1 MIIGLT
7 GTYGSG
13 KDTVAAYLEKSRGFM
28 HYSLSDVLR
37 RELETKG
44 LPPTR
49 ENLIKIGTELRQ
61 NEGSS
66 VLAKRVLANLAS
78 GRNYIITSVRHPA
91 EIGELKKRE
100 GFFMVNVDAPAE
112 VRFARICNRARPGDP
127 ETLEKLLEME
137 KLESQ
142 ISGPGQ
148 QLGECRKLADY
159 TLLND
164 TSNLETLHRRIEE
177 MLSRMGARI
186 GVIMADYKIMIVDD
200 DPDANYHLQRVL
212 EHNGFKV
219 VYYYDAETALK
230 NIKNEKPDMIIMDV
244 MMPGMGGF
252 EACGKI
258 KNDPETSAIPVII
271 LTAKDMGDDVEA
283 AMNNKADWFITKP
296 YDNKYLIAK
305 INELLEKKL

>member
-7 GTYGSG
+7 GTYGAG
-13 KDTVAAYLEKSRGFM
+13 KDTVAAYLEKSRGFT

-37 RELETKG
+37 RELEKIG
-44 LPPTR
+44 LQPTR
-49 ENLIKIGTELRQ
+49 ENLIRTGTELRQ

-66 VLAKRVLANLAS
+66 VLAKRVLENMKNYN
-78 GRNYIITSVRHPA
+78 NYIITSVRHPD
-91 EIGELKKRE
+91 EIAELKKRD

-112 VRFARICNRARPGDP
+112 VRFERLIKRARPGDP

-142 ISGPGQ
+142 TSGPGQ

-164 TSNLETLHRRIEE
+164 TPSLINLHHRIEE
-177 MLSRMGARI
+177 MLSSLAARI
-186 GVIMADYKIMIVDD
+186 GVVMVDKKIVIVDD
-200 DPDANYHLQRVL
+200 DPDANYHLQRIL

-219 VYYYDAETALK
+219 VFYYDAETALK
-230 NIKNEKPDMIIMDV
+230 NITNDKPDMVIMDV

-258 KNDPETSAIPVII
+258 KSDPETSGIPVVI
-271 LTAKDMGDDVEA
+271 LTAKDMGEDVDA
-283 AMNNKADWFITKP
+283 AMKNKADWFITKP
-296 YDNKYLIAK
+296 YDNKYLIGK
-305 INELLEKKL
+305 INQILQKK

>member
-7 GTYGSG
+7 GTYGAG
-13 KDTVAAYLEKSRGFM
+13 KDTVAAYLEKSRGFT

-37 RELETKG
+37 LELEKMG
-44 LPPTR
+44 LQPTR
-49 ENLIKIGTELRQ
+49 ENLIRTGTELRQ

-66 VLAKRVLANLAS
+66 VLAKRILTNFKK
-78 GRNYIITSVRHPA
+78 GNNYIVTSVRHPA
-91 EIGELKKRE
+91 EISELKKHE

-112 VRFARICNRARPGDP
+112 IRFERLTKRARSGDP

-142 ISGPGQ
+142 TSGPGQ

-164 TSNLETLHRRIEE
+164 VPNLQTLHRRIEE
-177 MLSRMGARI
+177 MLSILGAKI
-186 GVIMADYKIMIVDD
+186 GVMMVDRKIMIVDD

-219 VYYYDAETALK
+219 VYYYEAETALK
-230 NIKNEKPDMIIMDV
+230 NIKNEKPDMVIMDV

-258 KNDPETSAIPVII
+258 KSDPETSGIPVVI
-271 LTAKDMGDDVEA
+271 LTAKDMGEDVDA
-283 AMNNKADWFITKP
+283 AMKNKADWFITKP
-296 YDNKYLIAK
+296 YDNKYLIGK
-305 INELLEKKL
+305 INQILEKK